1 MKKIFTII
9 FFSLFLFSCSEN
21 KNKEEKE
28 ISLFEK
34 NKECFKLIKDFDFSK
49 TIFYWE
55 KDYFISQ
62 VFYSKT
68 NDTCVLEV
76 VHHFEKSPE
85 WNTIWIG
92 KILYDF
98 IKYQELA
105 SHYSSIWW
113 EYDEKEEER
122 LEKEY
127 EEYRKTYNEYRG
139 INL

>member
-1 MKKIFTII
+1 MKKILFII
-9 FFSLFLFSCSEN
+9 SLLFLFSCE
-21 KNKEEKE
+21 KEVEKKEE

-49 TIFYWE
+49 TQFYWE

-62 VFYSKT
+62 VFYSKI

-76 VHHFEKSPE
+76 VHHFEKNPE

-113 EYDEKEEER
+113 EYDEKEEKR
-122 LEKEY
+122 LEKKI
-127 EEYRKTYNEYRG
+127 EEYRKIYNEYRG